1 MELQELLSFNY
12 TSHAL
17 YDRPDLY
24 DLDYQGYVAEAA
36 FYYQLINRG
45 LTPEQVYV
53 ELGAGSGRLLETPLN
68 QGVKCHAVEP
78 NIKMLQALKDK
89 MRPLEQKIDLSCEQA
104 SAHDFVGP
112 PDSEIGLVSFPFNG
126 LLHLFTSEELISSFL
141 HIHRQLAP
149 QGRLALDIMAPAWEV
164 MGVQELDWGR
174 LDERRTAD
182 EGVLVYTYD
191 RCSFEEKNHLIHSKL
206 RFIKA
211 KATQG
216 VELHYVQR
224 MWTFQEVISALIR
237 TGFYIEEIYGDVDFS
252 SFDEDSPRLLVVA
265 AK

>member
-1 MELQELLSFNY
+1 MELQELLNFNY

-36 FYYQLINRG
+36 FYHQLIERG
-45 LTPEQVYV
+45 LTPGQVYV
-53 ELGAGSGRLLETPLN
+53 ELGAGSGRLLEAPLE
-68 QGVKCHAVEP
+68 QGVKCYAVEP
-78 NIKMLQALKDK
+78 NFNMLQALKDK
-89 MRPLEQKIDLSCEQA
+89 LRPLEHKRDLSCEQA
-104 SAHDFVGP
+104 SAHDFAGP
-112 PDSEIGLVSFPFNG
+112 MDLEVGLVSFPFNG
-126 LLHLFTSEELISSFL
+126 LLHLFTREELFSSFL
-141 HIHRQLAP
+141 HIHRRLAP
-149 QGRLALDIMAPAWEV
+149 QGRFALDIMAPAWEV
-164 MGVQELDWGR
+164 MEAQALDWGR

-182 EGVLVYTYD
+182 GGVLVYTYD
-191 RCSFEEKNHLIHSKL
+191 RCYFEEKNHLIHSKL

-211 KATQG
+211 NATQG
-216 VELHYVQR
+216 VELYYVQR
-224 MWTFQEVISALIR
+224 MWTFQEVLAALVS